1 MDNKT
6 IEAVLADPVNGRLAL
21 SASLGNFIKFFHW
34 YLYHQEF
41 VMKDFHLLVIRKIE
55 DIAFGRASKRN
66 LAITIAPRLGKS
78 SICKYACAWS
88 YMLNPASNCIYTS
101 YSDDLAS
108 DFSKEIREIVESEAF
123 RRLTGLGFK
132 KGKTGADYWV
142 TTGGGGFRAAPLA
155 GGLTGYGFGVS
166 GEEFG
171 GFGICFPYEEVVWT
185 DKGKLKIGDIVEKKI
200 DCKVLSY
207 NFQEGGFE
215 YQPIDGYV
223 ENGESSTLK
232 IVFDGGDVE
241 CTPEHYFW
249 TENGYKRACDLT
261 VNDGVMIAPD
271 SFDLSDSNIKFG
283 GNIFSRVV
291 FIKDKI
297 KLLFRKLP
305 CFNGAHN
312 IFGKSFKGCPSF
324 DIGNG
329 RSTNPVSFSDNN
341 VRSGVGSDVDNI
353 LGGELGTGKNKG
365 SMSGCVSHIIGFG
378 SIGDIFNVI
387 IKRISVQVANFYT
400 FFLDAY
406 KRMSNGL
413 MNIDPFSFRVFGTHN
428 KKVSSSVLIKFK
440 HFFGNMVWWLRRG
453 GFNHSSDRFNSSF
466 RADFITP
473 LKPSY
478 RKPLL
483 ISKGAHIHKSYC
495 LTIRNNHNMVVG
507 KSQGFLAK
515 NCDDPNK
522 PSLVKSQTELQ
533 NTIDLYENAFR
544 SRANN
549 RAKSPILMIM
559 QRVAV
564 DDLVGYVLENE
575 SEDWDLVKVPALDE
589 ETGKSVWEEKLPA
602 AELLKLKKQNPFV
615 YYSQYQQE
623 PIVIGGSV
631 IKTEWFRYYNTA
643 DTFTY
648 QCSWFTADTAQKK
661 GEANDF
667 TVFQYWAKTY
677 DNRLHLID
685 MVRGKFDA
693 PELREQIIMF
703 WEKWKKGINGCV
715 PYGFYIEDK
724 SSGIGAIQEIRKTY
738 PLPIIPITRARY
750 KDGNMIVKQDKFS
763 RVMTIVPYIANG
775 WVYLPNSEKDDMSS
789 LLLAEAAAFRADLG
803 HKHDDQIDCLADAV
817 DIAFGATGI
826 SSIFI

>member
-55 DIAFGRASKRN
+55 DIAFGRAKKRN

-166 GEEFG
+166 GDEFG
-171 GFGICFPYEEVVWT
+171 GFGI
-185 DKGKLKIGDIVEKKI
+185 I
-200 DCKVLSY
+200 D
-207 NFQEGGFE
+207 
-215 YQPIDGYV
+215 
-223 ENGESSTLK
+223 
-232 IVFDGGDVE
+232 
-241 CTPEHYFW
+241 
-249 TENGYKRACDLT
+249 
-261 VNDGVMIAPD
+261 
-271 SFDLSDSNIKFG
+271 
-283 GNIFSRVV
+283 
-291 FIKDKI
+291 
-297 KLLFRKLP
+297 
-305 CFNGAHN
+305 
-312 IFGKSFKGCPSF
+312 
-324 DIGNG
+324 
-329 RSTNPVSFSDNN
+329 
-341 VRSGVGSDVDNI
+341 
-353 LGGELGTGKNKG
+353 
-365 SMSGCVSHIIGFG
+365 
-378 SIGDIFNVI
+378 
-387 IKRISVQVANFYT
+387 
-400 FFLDAY
+400 DA
-406 KRMSNGL
+406 
-413 MNIDPFSFRVFGTHN
+413 
-428 KKVSSSVLIKFK
+428 
-440 HFFGNMVWWLRRG
+440 
-453 GFNHSSDRFNSSF
+453 
-466 RADFITP
+466 
-473 LKPSY
+473 
-478 RKPLL
+478 
-483 ISKGAHIHKSYC
+483 
-495 LTIRNNHNMVVG
+495 
-507 KSQGFLAK
+507 Q
-515 NCDDPNK
+515 K

-564 DDLVGYVLENE
+564 DDLVGHVLESE
-575 SEDWDLVKVPALDE
+575 EEDWDLVKVPALDE
-589 ETGKSVWEEKLPA
+589 DTGKSIWEEKLPA
-602 AELLKLKKQNPFV
+602 GELLKLKKQNPFV

-643 DTFTY
+643 DNFTY

-724 SSGIGAIQEIRKTY
+724 SSGIGAIQEIRKNY

-750 KDGNMIVKQDKFS
+750 KDGNMVVKQDKFS

-775 WVYLPNSEKDDMSS
+775 WVYLPNSEKDDISS
-789 LLLAEAAAFRADLG
+789 VLLAEAAAFRADLG

>member
-155 GGLTGYGFGVS
+155 GGLTGYGCFSYGTRVITDEGNLRIGDIVREKKKVRFKSVGENGIEWKYPQGYIENKESDFLRIILNDGTIIDCTTDHKFYTKDGIKRADELTLDSVFPSDTENCIFGYMKFIRNIFMRVVFIADKLSLFFRGKVFVNRGLFDFNDDSLGFTSPVDSGLNISYISKIKAVIRRYFLIASRILSNLSRYIGINFAISVMRTVANRILFIFGLRSISKIFRGIIKRIAVKVSNNLSFRSFAKKSKSDKAVNGNVFITKTYKKIPFIRFPWFKNFRLFPSKTSNSSERGDFIFSFPFRDRKPLFIYHIGKFPSYCVNIPVNHNLFLAGRQQVLARNCGVS

-171 GFGICFPYEEVVWT
+171 GFGI
-185 DKGKLKIGDIVEKKI
+185 I
-200 DCKVLSY
+200 
-207 NFQEGGFE
+207 
-215 YQPIDGYV
+215 
-223 ENGESSTLK
+223 
-232 IVFDGGDVE
+232 
-241 CTPEHYFW
+241 
-249 TENGYKRACDLT
+249 
-261 VNDGVMIAPD
+261 
-271 SFDLSDSNIKFG
+271 
-283 GNIFSRVV
+283 
-291 FIKDKI
+291 
-297 KLLFRKLP
+297 
-305 CFNGAHN
+305 
-312 IFGKSFKGCPSF
+312 
-324 DIGNG
+324 
-329 RSTNPVSFSDNN
+329 
-341 VRSGVGSDVDNI
+341 
-353 LGGELGTGKNKG
+353 
-365 SMSGCVSHIIGFG
+365 
-378 SIGDIFNVI
+378 
-387 IKRISVQVANFYT
+387 
-400 FFLDAY
+400 
-406 KRMSNGL
+406 
-413 MNIDPFSFRVFGTHN
+413 
-428 KKVSSSVLIKFK
+428 
-440 HFFGNMVWWLRRG
+440 
-453 GFNHSSDRFNSSF
+453 
-466 RADFITP
+466 
-473 LKPSY
+473 
-478 RKPLL
+478 
-483 ISKGAHIHKSYC
+483 
-495 LTIRNNHNMVVG
+495 
-507 KSQGFLAK
+507 
-515 NCDDPNK
+515 DDPQK

-533 NTIDLYENAFR
+533 NTIDLYENAFK

-549 RAKSPILMIM
+549 RAKTPFLMIM

-564 DDLVGYVLENE
+564 DDLTGYVLENE